1 MTRRPI
7 APIPLLSNPFAA
19 MSKTRLLT
27 VSLLAYLGV
36 LAACGQRDTP
46 AEATAPVANPSAP
59 ASAPLRTGSFGGG
72 GPAPSA
78 SSAPTLPASD
88 ASAAR

>member
-1 MTRRPI
+1 
-7 APIPLLSNPFAA
+7 
-19 MSKTRLLT
+19 MSKTRLIT

-46 AEATAPVANPSAP
+46 AEATAPIANPSAP

-78 SSAPTLPASD
+78 SSAPTPPASD

>member
-19 MSKTRLLT
+19 MSKPRLLT
-27 VSLLAYLGV
+27 VSLLACLGV
-36 LAACGQRDTP
+36 LAACAQPDPP
-46 AEATAPVANPSAP
+46 AGPTAPIATPTCA

-78 SSAPTLPASD
+78 SSAPTPPASD